1 MWALPRLPSL
11 FQSRKGEVDLTL
23 CHSERN
29 VGSQRQLQPGSIGLR
44 CLRVLAVTTLLTQIC
59 PLRSA
64 RADNG
69 YDAWLRY
76 APLTETERAKYGSFP
91 AAVIV
96 LNNSALLHT
105 AEAEFIRGVR
115 GMLGRTLRVEKGVP
129 QESSVILGTSAELHS
144 IGSHLRS
151 PKNLSADGYWL
162 AKDRIRRHDC
172 IIIAGSTDR
181 GTLYGVF
188 ALLRKIAFAEDLS
201 HLQEMQ
207 EPANPVRWVND
218 WDNLDGRIERGY
230 GGRSIFF
237 ADGSVR
243 PDLSRVSDYGRL
255 LASVGINGCVVNNV
269 NADPRLLAPNFL
281 PQLARVADA
290 FRPWGV
296 RLGIS
301 VDLSS
306 PKSLGGLDT
315 FDPLDP
321 RVRSWWKEKAI
332 EIDHLIPDFAGFLVK
347 ADSEG
352 RAGPSSYGR
361 TPADAANTVA
371 RALQPYGGMVMY
383 RAFVYDH
390 HLDWSNPKNDR
401 ARAAYDI
408 FHPLDGKFEDNVII
422 QIKHGPIDFQVREPA
437 SPLLGGLEKTSGA
450 IELQITQEYMGQQR
464 HLCFLVPMW
473 KETLDFDMRVGNHPT
488 PVKNIVS
495 GRVFHR
501 ALGGFAGVANVGLDA
516 NWLGNPMAMANLY
529 GFARLAWD
537 PNLSSAAIA
546 YEWTRLTFG
555 NNPEVDRTV
564 DAMLLS
570 SWPTYENYT
579 GPLGA
584 GTLTDILGSHYGPGV
599 ESSER
604 NGWGQWHRADH
615 HGIGMDRTV
624 ATGTGYVGQY
634 SPEVQKEFETLA
646 ATPDSL
652 LLFFHHVSYTYR
664 LKSGKTVIQHIYDS
678 HYEGAERVHEF
689 VRMWESIRNFVG
701 DDERY
706 ESVLAR
712 LKYQEGRAIVW
723 RDAVCN
729 WFLRVSGIPDAKS
742 RVGQYPN
749 RTEAESMQLQGY
761 EPVDVEPSE
770 TASGGKA
777 VVCRAPASNCA
788 ASFHFS
794 GAPGTYQLNVQY
806 FDQNNGKA
814 KFRIS
819 LNGRQLD
826 EWVADDTLP
835 NAKLGGDTS
844 TRRQIRGVTLH
855 QGDEIRIEGIP
866 DGGELAALDYLEIEP
881 VSK

>member
-1 MWALPRLPSL
+1 MKRSS
-11 FQSRKGEVDLTL
+11 F
-23 CHSERN
+23 
-29 VGSQRQLQPGSIGLR
+29 
-44 CLRVLAVTTLLTQIC
+44 LRVAYFAGFLALLF
-59 PLRSA
+59 PPHKLHG
-64 RADNG
+64 DNG

-76 APLTETERAKYGSFP
+76 APLKEKERATFGSFP
-91 AAVIV
+91 ATLVV
-96 LNNSALLHT
+96 RGDSPLLQT
-105 AEAEFIRGVR
+105 SQKELIRGVR
-115 GMLGRTLRVEKGVP
+115 GMLGRGLRVEKELP
-129 QESSVILGTSAELHS
+129 KESAIVLGTLADLHLLAPELHPPVEL
-144 IGSHLRS
+144 GT
-151 PKNLSADGYWL
+151 DGYWL
-162 AKDRIRRHDC
+162 RSARIHGQEC
-172 IIIAGSTDR
+172 IIVAGATDR

-188 ALLRKIAFAEDLS
+188 ALLRRIAFAEDLS
-201 HLQEMQ
+201 HLQEEQ
-207 EPANPVRWVND
+207 APANPIRWVND

-237 ADGSVR
+237 ENGSVR
-243 PDLSRVSDYGRL
+243 ADHSRANDYGRL

-269 NADPRLLAPNFL
+269 NADPRILAPDFL
-281 PQLARVADA
+281 PQLARIADA

-321 RVRSWWKEKAI
+321 RVQSWWKEKAN
-332 EIDHLIPDFAGFLVK
+332 EIYRLIPDFAGFLVK

-352 RAGPSSYGR
+352 RPGPSSYGR
-361 TPADAANTVA
+361 TPGDAANVVA
-371 RALQPYGGMVMY
+371 RALQPHGGILMY
-383 RAFVYDH
+383 RSFVYDH
-390 HLDWSNPKNDR
+390 HLDWKNPKNDR
-401 ARAAYDI
+401 ARAAYHI
-408 FHPLDGKFEDNVII
+408 FHPLDGKFDDNVIV

-437 SPLLGGLEKTSGA
+437 SPLLGGLEKTNEA
-450 IELQITQEYMGQQR
+450 IELQISQEYMGQQR

-473 KETLDFDMRVGNHPT
+473 KETLDFDMRVGARAT

-495 GRVFHR
+495 GQIFHR

-516 NWLGNPMAMANLY
+516 NWMGNPMAMANLY
-529 GFARLAWD
+529 GFARLAWN
-537 PNLSSAAIA
+537 PNLSSANIA
-546 YEWTRLTFG
+546 DEWTRLTFG
-555 NNPEVDRTV
+555 NDPVVDRTI

-599 ESSER
+599 ESSEK

-615 HGIGMDRTV
+615 EGIGMDRSV
-624 ATGTGYVGQY
+624 ATGTAYVGQY

-646 ATPDSL
+646 ATPESL
-652 LLFFHHVSYTYR
+652 LLFFHHVPYTYQ

-678 HYEGAERVHEF
+678 HYEGAERVREF
-689 VRMWESIRNFVG
+689 VHMWESVRDLV

-706 ESVLAR
+706 EFVLAR
-712 LKYQEGRAIVW
+712 LKYQEGHAIVW

-729 WFLRVSGIPDAKS
+729 WFVRVSGIPDAKG
-742 RVGQYPN
+742 RVGHYPN
-749 RTEAESMQLQGY
+749 RVEVKSMQLAGY
-761 EPVDVEPSE
+761 VPVDVEPAENASSE
-770 TASGGKA
+770 KA
-777 VVCRAPASNCA
+777 AACQTPASKCA

-794 GAPGTYQLNVQY
+794 GADGTYQLNVQY

-814 KFRIS
+814 KFRVF
-819 LNGRQLD
+819 LAGHQLD
-826 EWVADDTLP
+826 EWIADDTLP

-844 TRRQIRGVTLH
+844 TRRQINGVKLH

-866 DGGELAALDYLEIEP
+866 DGGELAALDYVEIEP
-881 VSK
+881 

>member
-1 MWALPRLPSL
+1 MRGLLFVGLLAQLFGPVRL
-11 FQSRKGEVDLTL
+11 
-23 CHSERN
+23 
-29 VGSQRQLQPGSIGLR
+29 
-44 CLRVLAVTTLLTQIC
+44 
-59 PLRSA
+59 

-76 APLTETERAKYGSFP
+76 APLTESERAKYTSFP
-91 AAVIV
+91 ATVTV
-96 LNNSALLHT
+96 LDDSALGQT
-105 AEAEFIRGVR
+105 AEAELLRGVR
-115 GMLGRTLRVEKGVP
+115 GMLGRTLRVGKGSP
-129 QESSVILGTSAELHS
+129 RESAIILGTLRELHS
-144 IGSHLRS
+144 IAPDLHPL
-151 PKNLSADGYWL
+151 KNLATDGYWL
-162 AKDRIRRHDC
+162 APARIHGHQC
-172 IIIAGSTDR
+172 IIVAGATDR

-188 ALLRKIAFAEDLS
+188 ALLRKIAFTEGLS
-201 HLQEMQ
+201 PFQEAQ
-207 EPANPVRWVND
+207 EPANSIRWVNE

-237 ADGSVR
+237 ENGNVR
-243 PDLSRVSDYGRL
+243 ADLSRASDYARL

-269 NADPRLLAPNFL
+269 NANPRVLAPDFF
-281 PQLARVADA
+281 PQLARIAGA

-321 RVRSWWKEKAI
+321 RVQSWWKEKAN
-332 EIDHLIPDFAGFLVK
+332 ELYRLIPDFAGFLVK

-352 RAGPSSYGR
+352 RPGPSSYGR

-371 RALQPYGGMVMY
+371 RALQPHGGIVMY

-390 HLDWSNPKNDR
+390 HLDWQNPKNDR

-408 FHPLDGKFEDNVII
+408 FHPLDGKFDDNVIV

-437 SPLLGGLEKTSGA
+437 SPLLGGLEKTSEA

-473 KETLDFDMRVGNHPT
+473 KETLDFDMRENGSTT

-495 GRVFHR
+495 GKVFQH

-516 NWLGNPMAMANLY
+516 NWMGNPMAMANLY
-529 GFARLAWD
+529 GFARLAWN
-537 PNLSSAAIA
+537 PNLSSATIA
-546 YEWTRLTFG
+546 EEWTRLTFG
-555 NNPEVDRTV
+555 NNPLVLRPIDE
-564 DAMLLS
+564 MLLS
-570 SWPTYENYT
+570 SWPTYEDYT

-584 GTLTDILGSHYGPGV
+584 GTLTDILGNHYGPGV
-599 ESSER
+599 ASSEN
-604 NGWGQWHRADH
+604 NGWGQWHRSDH
-615 HGIGMDRTV
+615 SGVGMDRTV

-634 SPEVQKEFETLA
+634 STEVQKEFETLA

-652 LLFFHHVSYTYR
+652 LLFFHHVPYAYR

-678 HYEGAERVHEF
+678 HYEGAERVSEF
-689 VRMWESIRNFVG
+689 VRMWESIRNLGG

-706 ESVLAR
+706 AFVLKR
-712 LKYQEGRAIVW
+712 LQYQVGHAIVW

-729 WFLRVSGIPDAKS
+729 WFLRASGIPDAKG
-742 RVGQYPN
+742 RVGHDPD
-749 RTEAESMQLQGY
+749 RIEAESMQLQGY
-761 EPVDVEPSE
+761 VPVDVEPAE
-770 TASGGKA
+770 NASGGKA
-777 VVCRAPASNCA
+777 VICQPPAIQCA

-794 GAPGTYQLNVQY
+794 GASGTHQLSVQY
-806 FDQNNGKA
+806 FDQNNGNA
-814 KFRIS
+814 TFRVFVA
-819 LNGRQLD
+819 GHPLD

-844 TRRQIRGVTLH
+844 TRRQINKVTLH
-855 QGDEIRIEGIP
+855 EGDEVRIEGVP
-866 DGGELAALDYLEIEP
+866 EGGELAALDYVEIEP
-881 VSK
+881 VSKFSLLTAPPP